1 MHLKAMTLRGF
12 KSFASAT
19 TLRFEPGITCVVG
32 PNGSGKS
39 NVVDALSWVMGE
51 QGAKSLRGGKME
63 DVIFAGTTGRP
74 PLGRAEVSLT
84 IDNSDGALPID
95 YAEVTITRIMFRNGG
110 SEYQLNGDTC
120 RLLDIQELLSDSG
133 IGREMHVIVGQGQ
146 LDSVLHADPMG
157 RRAFIEEAAGVL
169 KHRKRKEKAL
179 RKLDAMRANLAR
191 VQDLTDEL
199 RRQLKPLGRQ
209 AAVAR
214 RAAVIQAD
222 LRDARLRLLA
232 DDLVRLREALRT
244 EIADEAELKQ
254 RKEDAEGRLK
264 AALAREAE
272 LEDEVRRLAPRLQQA
287 QQTWYELSQLAE
299 RVRGTVSLADARV
312 KSATAAPTEEP
323 RGRDPEDMEREAAR
337 IREQEAELEAA
348 LEAAEHAREDT
359 VAHRAELE
367 RALAAEERR
376 LKDAARAIADR
387 REGLARLTGQVNA
400 ARSRA
405 ASAQAEIG
413 RLAAARDEA
422 RERAAAA
429 QEEYEQLKAEVD
441 GLDADDHE
449 LAGRYEAARGALA
462 EAESAL
468 TAAREAATAA
478 ERDRAAVAA
487 RHDALALGLR
497 RKDGTGA
504 LLAARDRLTGLLGPA
519 AELLTVTPGY
529 EIPVSAALGAAADAI
544 AVTNPSAAAE
554 AIRLLRSE
562 DAGRASLLVSP
573 GGGGG
578 LAAGGL
584 AGVPTQ
590 AGEAADAASGRG
602 DAGPESGPGPVGG
615 VPAQAA
621 GASAGGSGAGLSG
634 PATESGPVG
643 GLSAQADGLTA
654 EPGVYGGLPGQQG
667 LAGGVSAGEVD
678 PESARAD
685 TGPGGGLPGQQ
696 GPAGEVSAQ
705 AGGAGDAALGRADAS
720 LESGPGPGGGVP
732 AQVGGASAGGSGTG
746 LSGPATEPGVSGGVA
761 DGVFAQAGDAAP
773 EPGPGSLGGQAGEHG
788 VAGQFPAQ
796 PDDTGLSVPAN
807 GSPAEPAAHSGVPAQ
822 ASGDGAG
829 PSAAASGSATEADVS
844 GGLPAQTAGAGHG
857 PRPGPV
863 GGAAARVTAGSGGV
877 GSSASAGGSVVEPE
891 VSAGGFPAPAPGGDS
906 GRSVSGAA
914 SGVQGR
920 EVARTA
926 VGDLVRGPVGLVE
939 AVRWMVRDAVVVA
952 SLDDAEELVGARPG
966 VVAVTAE
973 GDVLGAHFA
982 QGGSAGA
989 PSLLEV
995 RASVDEAAGEL
1006 AELGV
1011 RCGELDEARR
1021 RATERRAECAALV
1034 EELGER
1040 RRAADREKSA
1050 VSGRLGRLSGQAR
1063 GAVGEA
1069 ERTDAAVAKAQE
1081 ALERAT
1087 QEVEELAER
1096 LLVAEEAPVEE
1107 EPDTSLRDR
1116 LAADGA
1122 NARQT
1127 EMEARLQVR
1136 THEERVKGLAGRADA
1151 LDRGARAERAARAR
1165 AEQRR
1170 ARLRHEAEVAGAV
1183 AAGTRQLLAHVE
1195 VSVVRAE
1202 AERAAAEAAKAERER
1217 ELVAERNQGRDLKS
1231 ELDKLTDSVHRGE
1244 VLGAEKR
1251 LRIEQLETRALEE
1264 LGVEPAGLIAEYG
1277 PDQLVS
1283 PSPPAEGE
1291 ELPEDPAHP
1300 RNQPKP
1306 YVRSEQEK
1314 RLKSAERAYQQLG
1327 KVNPLALEEFA
1338 ALEERHKF
1346 LSEQLEDLKKT
1357 RADLLQVVKSVDE
1370 RVEQVFTEAYRDTAV
1385 QFEGVF
1391 SRLFPGGEGRL
1402 ILTDPE
1408 NMLTTG
1414 VDVEARP
1421 PGKKVK
1427 RLSLLSGGER
1437 SLTAVALLV
1446 SIFKAR
1452 PSPFYVMDEV
1462 EAALDDTNLQR
1473 LIRIMQELQE
1483 SSQLIVITHQKR
1495 TMEVADALYG
1505 VSMQGDGVSKVIS
1518 QRLR

>member
-1 MHLKAMTLRGF
+1 MHLKALTLRGF

-84 IDNSDGALPID
+84 IDNSDGALPIE

-110 SEYQLNGDTC
+110 SEYQINGDTC

-179 RKLDAMRANLAR
+179 RKLDAMQANLAR

-232 DDLVRLREALRT
+232 DDLVRLRGALQA
-244 EIADEAELKQ
+244 EVADEAALKE
-254 RKEDAEGRLK
+254 RKEAAEAELRK
-264 AALAREAE
+264 ALQREAV
-272 LEDEVRRLAPRLQQA
+272 LEDEVRRLAPRLQRA

-312 KSATAAPTEEP
+312 TSATAQPPEER

-337 IREQEAELEAA
+337 VREQEAELEAA
-348 LEAAEHAREDT
+348 LEAAEYALEDT
-359 VAHRAELE
+359 VAHRADLE
-367 RALAAEERR
+367 RELAVEERR
-376 LKDAARAIADR
+376 LKDVARAIADR
-387 REGLARLTGQVNA
+387 REGLARLSGQVNA

-405 ASAQAEIG
+405 ASAQSEID
-413 RLAAARDEA
+413 RLAAARDGA
-422 RERAAAA
+422 QDRAVAA

-441 GLDADDHE
+441 GLDAGDEE
-449 LAGRYEAARGALA
+449 LTAQHEAARRALA
-462 EAESAL
+462 DAESAL
-468 TAAREAATAA
+468 TAAREAATSA
-478 ERDRAAVAA
+478 ERGRAATRA
-487 RHDALALGLR
+487 RRDALALGLR

-504 LLAARDRLTGLLGPA
+504 LLAAKDRLAGLLGPA
-519 AELLTVTPGY
+519 AELLTVAPGH
-529 EIPVSAALGAAADAI
+529 EVALAAAFGAAADAI
-544 AVTNPSAAAE
+544 AVTTPASAAE
-554 AIRLLRSE
+554 AIRLLRKQ
-562 DAGRASLLVSP
+562 DAGRAALL
-573 GGGGG
+573 
-578 LAAGGL
+578 L
-584 AGVPTQ
+584 AGPPEPPPT
-590 AGEAADAASGRG
+590 
-602 DAGPESGPGPVGG
+602 SGPGAPTTGG
-615 VPAQAA
+615 EDRHLA
-621 GASAGGSGAGLSG
+621 GAGL
-634 PATESGPVG
+634 
-643 GLSAQADGLTA
+643 
-654 EPGVYGGLPGQQG
+654 
-667 LAGGVSAGEVD
+667 
-678 PESARAD
+678 
-685 TGPGGGLPGQQ
+685 
-696 GPAGEVSAQ
+696 
-705 AGGAGDAALGRADAS
+705 
-720 LESGPGPGGGVP
+720 
-732 AQVGGASAGGSGTG
+732 
-746 LSGPATEPGVSGGVA
+746 
-761 DGVFAQAGDAAP
+761 
-773 EPGPGSLGGQAGEHG
+773 
-788 VAGQFPAQ
+788 
-796 PDDTGLSVPAN
+796 
-807 GSPAEPAAHSGVPAQ
+807 
-822 ASGDGAG
+822 
-829 PSAAASGSATEADVS
+829 
-844 GGLPAQTAGAGHG
+844 
-857 PRPGPV
+857 
-863 GGAAARVTAGSGGV
+863 AGSGGL
-877 GSSASAGGSVVEPE
+877 GE
-891 VSAGGFPAPAPGGDS
+891 PAPAGDGRAPAPPGG
-906 GRSVSGAA
+906 VPFAA
-914 SGVQGR
+914 
-920 EVARTA
+920 
-926 VGDLVRGPVGLVE
+926 DLVRASAELMP
-939 AVRWMVRDAVVVA
+939 AVRRLLRGIVVVDT
-952 SLDDAEELVGARPG
+952 LEDAEDLVYARPDLT
-966 VVAVTAE
+966 AVTAE
-973 GDVLGAHFA
+973 GDLLGAHFA

-995 RASVDEAAGEL
+995 QASVDEATTEL
-1006 AELGV
+1006 AELAV
-1011 RCGELDEARR
+1011 LCEELSAAQH
-1021 RATERRAECAALV
+1021 RATELRKERSALV

-1040 RRAADREKSA
+1040 RRAGERERSQVA
-1050 VSGRLGRLSGQAR
+1050 QQLGRLAGQAR

-1069 ERTDAAVAKAQE
+1069 ERSTAAAARAQE
-1081 ALERAT
+1081 ALDRAV
-1087 QEVEELAER
+1087 QEAEELAER
-1096 LLVAEEAPVEE
+1096 LVVAEEMPVEE
-1107 EPDTSLRDR
+1107 EPDTSVRDR

-1136 THEERVKGLAGRADA
+1136 THEERVKGLAGRADS
-1151 LDRGARAERAARAR
+1151 LDRAARAEREARAR

-1170 ARLRHEAEVAGAV
+1170 ARLRHEAAVAGAV
-1183 AAGTRQLLAHVE
+1183 ASGARQLLAHVE
-1195 VSVVRAE
+1195 VSLGRADE
-1202 AERAAAEAAKAERER
+1202 ERTAAESAKARREQD
-1217 ELVAERNQGRDLKS
+1217 LVGARNQGRDLKA

-1251 LRIEQLETRALEE
+1251 LRIEQLEAKALEE
-1264 LGVEPAGLIAEYG
+1264 LGVEPAGLVADFG
-1277 PDQLVS
+1277 PTQLVP
-1283 PSPPAEGE
+1283 PSLPAEGE
-1291 ELPEDPAHP
+1291 ELPDDPEHP
-1300 RNQPKP
+1300 RNQPRP
-1306 YVRSEQEK
+1306 FHRSEQEK
-1314 RLKSAERAYQQLG
+1314 RLKAAERAYQQLG

-1357 RADLLQVVKSVDE
+1357 RIDLLQVVKEVDE
-1370 RVEQVFTEAYRDTAV
+1370 RVEQVFTEAFRDTARE
-1385 QFEGVF
+1385 FEGVF
-1391 SRLFPGGEGRL
+1391 GRLFPGGDGRL
-1402 ILTDPE
+1402 ILTDPD

-1437 SLTAVALLV
+1437 SLTAVAMLV

-1473 LIRIMQELQE
+1473 LIGIMRELQE
-1483 SSQLIVITHQKR
+1483 ASQLIVITHQKR